1 MARPKKRTTVRIENL
16 SAKVEELE
24 AQAREDLRK
33 REPFLK
39 EMEECSE
46 AKEFHLHLAELHF
59 TADQLRNIADMQE
72 ETITELLKDAQKAQG
87 VPDENMQ
94 AAYDVTKQ
102 FYDDVRTLI
111 KLFETLKGNLRY
123 DNDNDDDNEN

>member
-46 AKEFHLHLAELHF
+46 VKEFHLHLAELNY
-59 TADQLRNIADMQE
+59 TAEQLRNIADMQE

-111 KLFETLKGNLRY
+111 KMYETFKQA
-123 DNDNDDDNEN
+123 